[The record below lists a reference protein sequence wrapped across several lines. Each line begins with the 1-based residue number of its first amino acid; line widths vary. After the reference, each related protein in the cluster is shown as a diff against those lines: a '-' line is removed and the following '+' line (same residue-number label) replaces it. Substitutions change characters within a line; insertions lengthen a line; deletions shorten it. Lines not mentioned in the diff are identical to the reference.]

1 MNVIRQGAN
10 ILIIWNIADEDDVEK
25 AKHAYHSFIQQGW
38 LATVRN
44 SENEFQRILG
54 FTPIAGEMLFIPFSE
69 GG

>member
-1 MNVIRQGAN
+1 VNKIEQGAN
-10 ILIIWNIADEDDVEK
+10 ILIIWNVDDEDDVEK
-25 AKHAYHSFIQQGW
+25 AKQTYLSLTRQGW
-38 LATVRN
+38 LAAARN